1 MQRPAALPLPVAPS
15 RPSRPRPHRPVVV
28 RRRPSGSALAAAAL
42 VAAMALWGTSFV
54 ATKVVLDHVPP
65 LTLAALRF
73 VVALAVLLPLTLR
86 TGRRPTLGLDAALL
100 GLTGMALFFVCQ
112 NLGLRFASA
121 GTAAL
126 VLNGGIPILTTLL
139 AALLLRERLAGAR
152 LVGTVAGVGGVLALV
167 LLGSGHGA
175 ASPGGSVAALGV
187 GLLLLAAAAA
197 AAAYMLLGRRAF
209 AGGDALALTTGATG
223 YGLLF
228 TAPAAAAEVALVGV
242 GRPTGTDLL
251 LLLYLGA
258 GCSALPFVL
267 WGYALAR
274 LEACQVA
281 VLGNLEL
288 LFAVAFAA
296 ILLREPLP
304 PAHLAGG
311 ALILIGVWLAARP
324 QRARRPDTRSAPA
337 AAPAND
343 PWVRSRFGNPPAP
356 SDPKVPRARLAAG

>member
-1 MQRPAALPLPVAPS
+1 MQRPAGLRFPVFPIAPARPQPRRPAVAS
-15 RPSRPRPHRPVVV
+15 LRPSA
-28 RRRPSGSALAAAAL
+28 SALTAVAL
-42 VAAMALWGTSFV
+42 VAATALWGTSFV

-73 VVALAVLLPLTLR
+73 VVALVVLLPLTFR
-86 TGRRPTLGLDAALL
+86 TGRRPSLGREAALL
-100 GLTGMALFFVCQ
+100 GLTGMALFFVFQ

-121 GTAAL
+121 GGAAL

-139 AALLLRERLAGAR
+139 AALVLRERLVGTR
-152 LVGTVAGVGGVLALV
+152 LVGTLAGVAGVLALV
-167 LLGSGHGA
+167 LLGSGPGT
-175 ASPGGSVAALGV
+175 ASPGGPFAALGV

-197 AAAYMLLGRRAF
+197 AVYTLLGRRAF
-209 AGGDALALTTGATG
+209 ARGDALALTTGATC

-228 TAPAAAAEVALVGV
+228 SLPAAAVEMTVVGA
-242 GRPTGTDLL
+242 GRPTGPDLL

-304 PAHLAGG
+304 PVHLAGG
-311 ALILIGVWLAARP
+311 ALILAGVWLAARCDGAVP
-324 QRARRPDTRSAPA
+324 LGPEPDATP
-337 AAPAND
+337 
-343 PWVRSRFGNPPAP
+343 VR
-356 SDPKVPRARLAAG
+356 

>member
-1 MQRPAALPLPVAPS
+1 MLRPAGLRFPVAPS
-15 RPSRPRPHRPVVV
+15 RSWPRRSVRA
-28 RRRPSGSALAAAAL
+28 RRRPSAPALAAVAL
-42 VAAMALWGTSFV
+42 VAATALWGTSFV

-73 VVALAVLLPLTLR
+73 VVALLVLLPLTAR
-86 TGRRPTLGLDAALL
+86 TGRRPSLGREAALL

-121 GTAAL
+121 GSAAL

-139 AALLLRERLAGAR
+139 AAVFLHERLAGAR
-152 LVGTVAGVGGVLALV
+152 LAGTLAGVAGVLALALV
-167 LLGSGHGA
+167 GPGQGT
-175 ASPGGSVAALGV
+175 ASRGGPAGVLGV

-197 AAAYMLLGRRAF
+197 LYTLLGRRAF
-209 AGGDALALTTGATG
+209 AGGDALALTTGATC

-228 TAPAAAAEVALVGV
+228 SLPAAAVEVAIVGAT
-242 GRPTGTDLL
+242 RPTGTDL

-296 ILLREPLP
+296 LLLREPLP
-304 PAHLAGG
+304 PVHAAGG
-311 ALILIGVWLAARP
+311 TLIVAGVWLAARCDGAARP
-324 QRARRPDTRSAPA
+324 RLETRAIPSGHSPDGA
-337 AAPAND
+337 
-343 PWVRSRFGNPPAP
+343 V
-356 SDPKVPRARLAAG
+356 AR